1 MSTRGK
7 DSFRWGGWRQGGVRG
22 SGGGC
27 GTFAVRLRWGWLL
40 VMETGESLRFV
51 GSTNARRARGGP
63 LSCARHQRSLR
74 SYKSPYASQPQK
86 LCACPPEPP
95 PQSLSFLREKGCPC
109 FCFLLHARFL
119 GGAGSE
125 WAHWRNLLGNH
136 EHAVAGA
143 ALEIPEVVIRAQHRT
158 EGVNKTPD

>member
-86 LCACPPEPP
+86 LCACPPEPA

-109 FCFLLHARFL
+109 FCFLLPAFL
-119 GGAGSE
+119 AGPAANGLTGATFWGTTSTP
-125 WAHWRNLLGNH
+125 WPGPHWKYLKLSFG
-136 EHAVAGA
+136 
-143 ALEIPEVVIRAQHRT
+143 QHRT
-158 EGVNKTPD
+158 EGRQLQ